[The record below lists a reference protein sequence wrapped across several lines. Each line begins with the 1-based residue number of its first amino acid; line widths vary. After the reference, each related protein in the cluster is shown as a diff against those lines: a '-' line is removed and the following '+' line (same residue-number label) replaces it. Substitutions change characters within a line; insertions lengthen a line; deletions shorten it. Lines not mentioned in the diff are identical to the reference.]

1 MTLVSLQQLQKQLW
15 NIANMLRSSMV
26 VNEFRDDILVVIF
39 FKYLSESGELCR

>member
-26 VNEFRDDILVVIF
+26 ENEFRDDILVVIF

>member
-1 MTLVSLQQLQKQLW
+1 MSLQQLQKQLW